1 MTIING
7 TTVVV
12 FSSAE
17 LKEALE
23 NNNGYTY
30 IYFGSNITLTS
41 GILIS
46 SNKSEVIIDGT

>member
-1 MTIING
+1 MTIIND

-30 IYFGSNITLTS
+30 IYF
-41 GILIS
+41 
-46 SNKSEVIIDGT
+46 EVI